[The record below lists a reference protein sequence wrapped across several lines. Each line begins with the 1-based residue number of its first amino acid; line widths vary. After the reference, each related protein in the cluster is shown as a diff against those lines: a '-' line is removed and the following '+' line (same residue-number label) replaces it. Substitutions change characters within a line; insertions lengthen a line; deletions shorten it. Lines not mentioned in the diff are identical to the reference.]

1 MSTKIRLVLI
11 VALVSV
17 GARPARASLT
27 QCATDW
33 NNFNNPGF
41 LSEYTYQGQVIAD
54 EETSADNSHGP
65 AAVTPSWTDLASG
78 SPGAFPGPEAT
89 SFFGYYDGGTVYDPD
104 DPATMED
111 DYIVF
116 RMRVEGNPRT
126 GPAFDSKHW
135 NVLFDVD
142 GDGYK
147 EYWVDLDGGTGS
159 GQQPDSLRI
168 LYDNANRQD
177 IADPG
182 AAQVEVFTAW
192 HSPDG
197 APACTGGSPGIS
209 HTRTIEVL
217 DGTPDWWIEMQ
228 VPMTAFNDLAGNQVL
243 FPDSPVAFVFSTG
256 ASNQDP
262 LQKDFMQ
269 DLNFLTLADP
279 ITFGDVVTPS
289 GVPRIEFT
297 DVNLDPVSFYA
308 VGDDVYVY
316 LTDPVSNT
324 DPNTVECINVV
335 VTDPSTGDDE
345 SVTLCESGPSTGI
358 FTNRGGACKATIT
371 NPSPAPSPPTAWLV
385 GFRTSSTTVDE
396 NWTLTYSSGTDNWGV
411 TGSVSGAQPA
421 ASHGVPYTSTTG
433 GISFTLYQNGPANGT
448 VISTCTRA
456 ADPLPTSSAG
466 GTDNDGTLQ
475 VFGGNKIYV
484 SYTNPNAITVTDQA
498 VILGS
503 CEALIVFTRATG
515 LPASSFQLTVD
526 PATSDRLY
534 VTVFHRE
541 ANTDALTVQTISV
554 FLTGND
560 TQTLTLTE
568 TGVDTGEFRNT
579 IGLQTKIDDG
589 VVTPNDNLWEDV
601 DTGVVTAT
609 YSYSCGGAPY
619 SPSTQASLFY
629 TAGAGRVSFV
639 NGAGTQDVELYGA
652 NVPVWLKVTDSNAC
666 TTLVGGVATLT
677 VTVTTPAGDSETVT
691 LYQTAPGSGV
701 YMNRRADLVTT
712 AASAVVTSAS
722 STFVTD
728 GILAGDRFAIA
739 TGPDLG
745 LYTVLSVG
753 SETQITL
760 TTALTATRTGIGF
773 TAQPLITA
781 TDDGAVVAN
790 DRVLEADHEDTLTVS
805 YTDCSDGDTDPTND
819 VKMDTA
825 VYNAPPLLINEVL
838 FYPDTAASSCQTEAV
853 ELYNASTGPI
863 TATGYTIADEDG
875 FSYVIPTLGGS
886 NIVLQP
892 GELIYLSL
900 WNANPPNNFFL
911 SGTYYL
917 FTQAGTTYPSDR
929 FADPIVDLADQ
940 VTLFDSFGVVQ
951 DYVGW
956 SSTLSPSLDFYSD
969 DTPAVLQTIWQ
980 DDSFKNATSVV
991 LAQSM
996 ARSAN
1001 GFDTNKPTDWGF
1013 VSNNT
1018 CQIIATRAFVSSFRA
1033 FREGGRVVTEWETG
1047 SQSGTVGFYLYRLDE
1062 RGEGY
1067 VQVTRELVPA
1077 LLDAPQGGLYR
1088 VLDPGARGETL
1099 SYVLMEME
1107 SGPSGTAHLFHGPY
1121 TVRVDEAGAVSRA
1134 PRRRGASEESFAF
1147 AVSNEERSRRSASA
1161 RGGQAARSSR
1171 ASGRAPGRPR
1181 AKIAVE
1187 SDGLY
1192 SLSLSEI
1199 ASALGITEDTARTRL
1214 QSGLL
1219 RLTNG
1224 GRPVAWTKSSD
1235 GGQLLFWGEAV
1246 ESIYTT
1252 ENVYWLEPGRGLE
1265 MPTTRRAREKDTGTS
1280 GTSFR
1285 YTAHFEEDAFAATLV
1300 STDPES
1306 DYWHWTYVSSG
1317 HPTFGRAK
1325 LTVRLSG
1332 LASSSAESQL
1342 AVRLFSATDT
1352 SGGARQDHHVKVRM
1366 NGFPAGEARFAG
1378 IGPFTLE
1385 AAVATSIL
1393 REGDNVIEIE
1403 GLRDTG
1409 APFSIFYVDSV
1420 DVTHP
1425 HRYHASGSTFV
1436 FRADSSLFLEVS
1448 GFSQP
1453 GVTVLDIT
1461 NPTRPT
1467 RVEAAVEETAGG
1479 FVVRFPS
1486 SPDGVYAAVA
1496 SEGLRSPLRV
1506 WADEP
1511 SNLRSASNAFEYVV
1525 IAPAELE
1532 EGAARLAKLR
1542 ESFGLSSTVVLLEDV
1557 MDEFHHGISTP
1568 HAIREFLAHAYLRW
1582 NKPPRFAVLA
1592 GAGDLD
1598 YKGHYGLGGN
1608 VLPPLMAS
1616 TPSGLYASDNRFG
1629 DVDVD
1634 GWPDVIVGR
1643 IPAVNAAELS
1653 AYVDKLTGFE
1663 ASGMSLW
1670 SDAVLMVADN
1680 DPWTRSTFDRHSES
1694 MASAVP
1700 SSSLRRIY
1708 LGPKSAAEAR
1718 AELLAGLSEGAALFN
1733 YVGHGGLDR
1742 IADEMLLHTSDVPR
1756 LGNGSRAGLVTGFS
1770 CSINRFELAGFTS
1783 LGEALTVE
1791 ATGGATAVWAPSGLS
1806 LDFEAFR
1813 LGSAFFRAAFD
1824 GAEPTL
1830 GDAIQSAFGAYRE
1843 GGGITLT
1850 PTIYNLL
1857 GDPAVRL
1864 K

>member
-1 MSTKIRLVLI
+1 MSARIRLVLV

-27 QCATDW
+27 QCATSW

-54 EETSADNSHGP
+54 EETAADTSHGP

-89 SFFGYYDGGTVYDPD
+89 SFFGYYDGGTVYDAN

-116 RMRVEGNPRT
+116 RMRVEGDPRI

-159 GQQPDSLRI
+159 GMQPDSLRI

-177 IADPG
+177 IADPA
-182 AAQVEVFTAW
+182 AAQVEVFTAL

-209 HTRTIEVL
+209 HTRAIDIPNST
-217 DGTPDWWIEMQ
+217 DWWIEMQ

-256 ASNQDP
+256 ASTQDP

-279 ITFGDVVTPS
+279 ITFGDTVTPS

-297 DVNLDPVSFYA
+297 DENLEPVNLYT
-308 VGDDVYVY
+308 VGEDVYIY

-324 DPNTVECINVV
+324 DPNAVECIDVV

-345 SVTLCESGPSTGI
+345 TVTLCESGPSTGI
-358 FTNRGGACKATIT
+358 FTNRGGACAATIT

-385 GFRTSSTTVDE
+385 GFRTSNATVNE
-396 NWTLTYSSGTDNWGV
+396 TWTLTYSSGTNNWIV
-411 TGSVSGAQPA
+411 TGSVSGTQPTP

-433 GISFTLYQNGPANGT
+433 GVSFTLYQNGPANGT
-448 VISTCTRA
+448 VISSCTRA
-456 ADPLPTSSAG
+456 ADPLPTSSSG

-475 VFGGNKIYV
+475 VFPGDDIYV
-484 SYTNPNAITVTDQA
+484 SYTNPKSITVTDQA

-503 CEALIVFTRATG
+503 CEALILFTRATG
-515 LPASSFQLTVD
+515 LPATSFQLTPD

-534 VTVFHRE
+534 VTVFHLE
-541 ANTDALTVQTISV
+541 ANTNPATVQTISV
-554 FLTGND
+554 VLTGND

-568 TGVDTGEFRNT
+568 TGANTGEFRNT
-579 IGLQTKIDDG
+579 TGLQTKIDDG

-609 YSYSCGGAPY
+609 YSYTCGGSSY

-629 TAGAGRVSFV
+629 TVGGGRVEFV
-639 NGAGTQDVELYGA
+639 NGAGTQDVDIYGA
-652 NVPVWLKVTDSNAC
+652 NLPVWLKVTDPSAC
-666 TTLVGGVATLT
+666 TVLVGGVATLQ
-677 VTVTTPAGDSETVT
+677 VTVTSPAGDSETVT
-691 LYQTAPGSGV
+691 VFETFPGSGAF
-701 YMNRRADLVTT
+701 MNRRGDLVTT
-712 AASAVVTSAS
+712 AGSAVVTSAS
-722 STFVTD
+722 SAFVTD
-728 GILAGDRFAIA
+728 GIQAGDPFAIA
-739 TGPDLG
+739 NGPDLG
-745 LYTVLSVG
+745 LYVVASVD
-753 SETQITL
+753 SQTQITL
-760 TTALTATRTGIGF
+760 TAALTATRTGVGF
-773 TAQPLITA
+773 TAQPLLTA
-781 TDDGAVVAN
+781 TYDGAVAAN
-790 DRVLEADHEDTLTVS
+790 DQVLEADHEDTLTAS
-805 YTDCSDGDTDPTND
+805 YTDCNDGDGDGTND
-819 VKMDTA
+819 VKTDTA
-825 VYNAPPLLINEVL
+825 VYNAPSLLINEVL

-853 ELYNASTGPI
+853 ELYNASAVPV
-863 TATGYTIADEDG
+863 TATGYTLTDEDG
-875 FSYVIPTLGGS
+875 FSYAIPTLGGS

-900 WNANPPNNFFL
+900 WNANPPNDFFL

-929 FADPIVDLADQ
+929 FADPGSADPADQ

-969 DTPAVLQTIWQ
+969 DTPAVLRTIWQ
-980 DDSFKNATSVV
+980 DDSFRNATSVV

-996 ARSAN
+996 ARTAN

-1013 VSNNT
+1013 VSSNT

-1047 SQSGTVGFYLYRLDE
+1047 SQSGTVGFYLYRLDD
-1062 RGEGY
+1062 RGERY
-1067 VQVTRELVPA
+1067 VQVTKDLVPA

-1088 VLDPGARGETL
+1088 VRDPGARGETL
-1099 SYVLMEME
+1099 SYVLMEVE
-1107 SGPSGTAHLFHGPY
+1107 SGPSLTAHLFHGPY
-1121 TVRVDEAGAVSRA
+1121 TVRVDEEGAVSPVA
-1134 PRRRGASEESFAF
+1134 RRRGTGEESFAF
-1147 AVSNEERSRRSASA
+1147 AVSGHERARLDASRRRPKSPSRAP
-1161 RGGQAARSSR
+1161 RSS
-1171 ASGRAPGRPR
+1171 GRPR

-1187 SDGLY
+1187 TEGLY
-1192 SLSLSEI
+1192 VLSVAEI
-1199 ASALGITEDTARTRL
+1199 ASALGVSEELGRQSL
-1214 QSGLL
+1214 QSGLF

-1224 GRPVAWTKSSD
+1224 GRPVAWTRSSD
-1235 GGQLLFWGEAV
+1235 GGRLLFWGEAV
-1246 ESIYTT
+1246 ESIYTK

-1265 MPTTRRAREKDTGTS
+1265 MPRARRGRAKNTGTS
-1280 GTSFR
+1280 GTSFQH
-1285 YTAHFEEDAFAATLV
+1285 TAHFEEDAFPATLV
-1300 STDPES
+1300 SNDPES
-1306 DYWHWTYVSSG
+1306 DYWFWTYVSSG
-1317 HPTFGRAK
+1317 HPTFGRAR
-1325 LTVRLSG
+1325 LTVPLSG
-1332 LASSSAESQL
+1332 LASSSAESRL

-1352 SGGARQDHHVKVRM
+1352 SGGERQDHHVKVRV
-1366 NGFPAGEARFAG
+1366 NGVPAGEARWAG
-1378 IGPFTLE
+1378 VRAYTLE
-1385 AAVATSIL
+1385 AAVATSLL

-1403 GLRDTG
+1403 GLLDSG

-1425 HRYHASGSTFV
+1425 RRYHASGSTFV
-1436 FRADSSLFLEVS
+1436 FRADGSRFLEVS
-1448 GFSQP
+1448 GFSEP

-1461 NPTRPT
+1461 HPTRPA
-1467 RVEAAVEETAGG
+1467 RVEAAVEETGDG

-1486 SPDGVYAAVA
+1486 SPEGVYAAVA
-1496 SEGLRSPLRV
+1496 SAGLRSPLRL
-1506 WADEP
+1506 WADQP

-1525 IAPAELE
+1525 IAPQELE

-1542 ESFGLSSTVVLLEDV
+1542 ESFGLRSTVVLLEDV

-1568 HAIREFLAHAYLRW
+1568 HAIREFLAHAYRRW
-1582 NKPPRFAVLA
+1582 SRPPRFAVLA

-1608 VLPPLMAS
+1608 LLPPLMAS
-1616 TPSGLYASDNRFG
+1616 TPNGLYASDNRFG
-1629 DVDVD
+1629 DVDAD
-1634 GWPDVIVGR
+1634 GWPDLIVGR
-1643 IPAVNAAELS
+1643 IPAVSAAELS

-1694 MASAVP
+1694 MAAAVP
-1700 SSSLRRIY
+1700 SSSSLQRIY

-1718 AELLAGLSEGAALFN
+1718 SELLAGLSDGAALFN

-1742 IADEMLLHTSDVPR
+1742 IADETLLHTSDVDH

-1791 ATGGATAVWAPSGLS
+1791 ETGGASAVWAPSGLS

-1813 LGSAFFRAAFD
+1813 LGNAFFRAVFD

-1830 GDAIQSAFGAYRE
+1830 GDAILTAFGAYRE

-1850 PTIYNLL
+1850 PTVYNLL

>member
-1 MSTKIRLVLI
+1 MSAKIRIALAL
-11 VALVSV
+11 ALVSM

-27 QCATDW
+27 QCATSW
-33 NNFNNPGF
+33 NNFDNPGF

-89 SFFGYYDGGTVYDPD
+89 SFFGYYDGGTVYDPN

-116 RMRVEGNPRT
+116 RMRVEGDPRT

-147 EYWVDLDGGTGS
+147 EYWVDLDGSTGS
-159 GQQPDSLRI
+159 GQQADSLRI

-177 IADPG
+177 IANP
-182 AAQVEVFTAW
+182 ATAQVEVFTAF

-209 HTRTIEVL
+209 HTRTI
-217 DGTPDWWIEMQ
+217 DIPNSTDWWIEMQ
-228 VPMTAFNDLAGNQVL
+228 VPMTAFNDLAGNQIL

-289 GVPRIEFT
+289 GVPRLEFT
-297 DVNLDPVSFYA
+297 DQSLDPVSFYSA
-308 VGDDVYVY
+308 GENVYIY
-316 LTDPVSNT
+316 LTDPASNT
-324 DPNTVECINVV
+324 NSTTVECINVV

-358 FTNRGGACKATIT
+358 FTNRGGACAATIT

-385 GFRTSSTTVDE
+385 GLRTSNTTVTE
-396 NWTLTYSSGTDNWGV
+396 NWTLTYSSGTNDWTV
-411 TGSVSGAQPA
+411 TGSISGTQPTP

-475 VFGGNKIYV
+475 VFAGDDIYV
-484 SYTNPNAITVTDQA
+484 SYTNPRSITVTDQA

-503 CEALIVFTRATG
+503 CESLILFTRASG
-515 LPASSFQLTVD
+515 LPATSFQLTPD

-541 ANTDALTVQTISV
+541 ANTSSTTVQTISV
-554 FLTGND
+554 TLTGND

-568 TGVDTGEFRNT
+568 TGPNTGEFRNT
-579 IGLQTKIDDG
+579 TGLQTKIDDG

-609 YSYSCGGAPY
+609 YNYSCGGSSY

-629 TAGAGRVSFV
+629 ITGGGRVSFV
-639 NGAGTQDVELYGA
+639 NGGGTQDVDLYGA
-652 NVPVWLKVTDSNAC
+652 NLPVWLKVTDPSAC
-666 TTLVGGVATLT
+666 TTLVGGVATLQ
-677 VTVTTPAGDSETVT
+677 VTVTSPAGDSETVT
-691 LYQTAPGSGV
+691 VYETFSGSGV
-701 YMNRRADLVTT
+701 FMNRRGDLVTT
-712 AASAVVTSAS
+712 AGSAVVTSAS

-728 GILAGDRFAIA
+728 GIQAGDRFAIA

-745 LYTVLSVG
+745 LYTVASVN
-753 SETQITL
+753 SQTQITL
-760 TTALTATRTGIGF
+760 TTPLTSSRTAIGFSARPLLTATS
-773 TAQPLITA
+773 
-781 TDDGAVVAN
+781 DGATTPN
-790 DRVLEADHEDTLTVS
+790 DRVLEADHEDTLAVS
-805 YTDCSDGDTDPTND
+805 YTDCNDGDADGTND
-819 VKMDTA
+819 VKTDSA
-825 VYNAPPLLINEVL
+825 VYNAPSLLINEVL

-853 ELYNASTGPI
+853 ELYNASAVPV
-863 TATGYTIADEDG
+863 TATGYTLTDEDG

-900 WNANPPNNFFL
+900 WNANPPNDFFL

-929 FADPIVDLADQ
+929 FADPVSADPADQ

-969 DTPAVLQTIWQ
+969 DTPAVLRTIWQ

-996 ARSAN
+996 ARTAN

-1033 FREGGRVVTEWETG
+1033 FREGGGVVTEWETS
-1047 SQSGTVGFYLYRLDE
+1047 SQSGTLGFYLYRLDDGGE
-1062 RGEGY
+1062 RY
-1067 VQVTRELVPA
+1067 VQVTRDLVPA

-1088 VLDPGARGETL
+1088 VSDPGARGETL
-1099 SYVLMEME
+1099 SYVLMEVE
-1107 SGPSGTAHLFHGPY
+1107 SGPSGTAHFFHGPY
-1121 TVRVDEAGAVSRA
+1121 TVGVDEGEYLSRA

-1147 AVSNEERSRRSASA
+1147 AVTSAERSRRTASVS
-1161 RGGQAARSSR
+1161 RSSR
-1171 ASGRAPGRPR
+1171 APRLSSGR

-1187 SDGLY
+1187 SEGLY
-1192 SLSLSEI
+1192 VLSLSEI

-1214 QSGLL
+1214 QRGLF
-1219 RLTNG
+1219 RLTQG
-1224 GRPVAWTKSSD
+1224 GRPVAWTGSTD
-1235 GGQLLFWGEAV
+1235 GEALLFWGEAID
-1246 ESIYTT
+1246 SIYTKG
-1252 ENVYWLEPGRGLE
+1252 NVYWLEPGRGLE
-1265 MPTTRRAREKDTGTS
+1265 MARVRRERTRNKAAS

-1285 YTAHFEEDAFAATLV
+1285 YTAHFEEDAFPATLV

-1306 DYWHWTYVSSG
+1306 DYWYWTYVSSG
-1317 HPTFGRAK
+1317 HATFGRAR

-1332 LASSSAESQL
+1332 LAASSSESKL

-1352 SGGARQDHHVKVRM
+1352 SGGARQDHHAKVRV
-1366 NGFPAGEARFAG
+1366 NGTPAGEGRWAG
-1378 IGPFTLE
+1378 VGAYTLE
-1385 AAVATSIL
+1385 AAVATSLL
-1393 REGDNVIEIE
+1393 REGDNAVEIE
-1403 GLRDTG
+1403 GLLDTG

-1420 DVTHP
+1420 DITHP
-1425 HRYHASGSTFV
+1425 RRYHASGSTFV
-1436 FRADSSLFLEVS
+1436 FHADGARSLSVT
-1448 GFSQP
+1448 GFSEP
-1453 GVTVLDIT
+1453 TVMVLDVTV
-1461 NPTRPT
+1461 PTRPA
-1467 RVEAAVEETAGG
+1467 RVEAAVEKTADG
-1479 FVVRFPS
+1479 FVVQFPS

-1496 SEGLRSPLRV
+1496 SSGRRSPSRLWADQPSDLRSP
-1506 WADEP
+1506 
-1511 SNLRSASNAFEYVV
+1511 SNAFEYVV

-1532 EGAARLAKLR
+1532 EAAATLAKLR
-1542 ESFGLSSTVVLLEDV
+1542 ESSGLRSKVVLLEDV
-1557 MDEFHHGISTP
+1557 MDEFHHGVSTP
-1568 HAIREFLAHAYLRW
+1568 HAIREFLAHAYRRW
-1582 NKPPRFAVLA
+1582 SKPPRFVVLA

-1598 YKGHYGLGGN
+1598 YKGRYRLGGN
-1608 VLPPLMAS
+1608 LLPPLMAA
-1616 TPSGLYASDNRFG
+1616 TPNGLYASDNRFG
-1629 DVDVD
+1629 DVDGD
-1634 GWPDVIVGR
+1634 GWPEIAVGR
-1643 IPAVNAAELS
+1643 IPAMSASELS
-1653 AYVDKLTGFE
+1653 AYVDKLAGFE

-1694 MASAVP
+1694 MASSVPP
-1700 SSSLRRIY
+1700 SSSLQRIY
-1708 LGPKSAAEAR
+1708 LGSKSAAAAR
-1718 AELLAGLSEGAALFN
+1718 AELVAGLSEGAALFN

-1742 IADEMLLHTSDVPR
+1742 IADEALLHTSDVPR
-1756 LGNGSRAGLVTGFS
+1756 LENGSRAGLVTAFS

-1791 ATGGATAVWAPSGLS
+1791 KTGGATAVWAPSGLS
-1806 LDFEAFR
+1806 LDFEAYR
-1813 LGSAFFRAAFD
+1813 LGNAFFRAVFD

-1830 GDAIQSAFGAYRE
+1830 GDAIRRAFGAYRE

-1850 PTIYNLL
+1850 PTVYNLL
-1857 GDPAVRL
+1857 GDPAIRL